1 MNRVGNLSQ
10 LGDPVNVFTGATV
23 DEAIKSA
30 EDWAARNNRQLA
42 GNYFLQIRIGK
53 SETIICDL
61 KDIGKPYTVG
71 QELIARLR
79 DDPKGLYDC
88 QAKIIEINDEK
99 MIVEVFSD
107 IYRKHEYNFD
117 GVRIDG
123 EAYLVE

>member
-42 GNYFLQIRIGK
+42 GNYFLQIKIGK

-61 KDIGKPYTVG
+61 EPI
-71 QELIARLR
+71 
-79 DDPKGLYDC
+79 
-88 QAKIIEINDEK
+88 
-99 MIVEVFSD
+99 FSSD
-107 IYRKHEYNFD
+107 SNAENTYSE
-117 GVRIDG
+117 
-123 EAYLVE
+123 